1 MSEFDPPIN
10 SKSSECSNGSVE
22 KKADFQE
29 IRDLSQQIN
38 LSNAEKTST
47 DRSMQ
52 QSSIRN
58 LLAYDSDRHDQSA
71 KSLTQDLT
79 PLAGV
84 PPGTFA
90 PQKSLLEEV
99 LTPPPSVN
107 TVRQAAED
115 LELLVQ
121 MICDFLSPHLNL
133 EMERRGFHQSNRIFS
148 HQTIATHQIDPAQ
161 SALSSSTEVLER
173 LIQEIE
179 QELHQRLVYERERQ
193 GRLAGCLPW

>member
-1 MSEFDPPIN
+1 MNMSELNPPVN
-10 SKSSECSNGSVE
+10 SKSSERSNSAEDSVDSE
-22 KKADFQE
+22 ADFQK
-29 IRDLSQQIN
+29 IRDL
-38 LSNAEKTST
+38 LSNAKKTSIE
-47 DRSMQ
+47 RSTQ
-52 QSSIRN
+52 QSSIRD

-79 PLAGV
+79 PQGGV

-90 PQKSLLEEV
+90 PQNPQLEEV
-99 LTPPPSVN
+99 LTPSVN
-107 TVRQAAED
+107 TDRQAAED

-121 MICDFLSPHLNL
+121 MICNFFSPHLNP

-148 HQTIATHQIDPAQ
+148 HQTIATHQIDPTQ
-161 SALSSSTEVLER
+161 SLSSSTDVLER

-193 GRLAGCLPW
+193 GRFAGCLPW

>member
-1 MSEFDPPIN
+1 
-10 SKSSECSNGSVE
+10 
-22 KKADFQE
+22 
-29 IRDLSQQIN
+29 
-38 LSNAEKTST
+38 
-47 DRSMQ
+47 MQ
-52 QSSIRN
+52 QSSIRD
-58 LLAYDSDRHDQSA
+58 LLAYDSDRHDQSD

-90 PQKSLLEEV
+90 PQNPLLEEV
-99 LTPPPSVN
+99 LTPSVN
-107 TVRQAAED
+107 TIRQASED

-161 SALSSSTEVLER
+161 SALSSSTDVLER
-173 LIQEIE
+173 LIQEID
-179 QELHQRLVYERERQ
+179 QKLHQRLVYERERQ
-193 GRLAGCLPW
+193 GRFVGW